1 MSLTLYAI
9 ALFIFLGL
17 SAFFSGMEAA
27 LFSISRFRVKTL
39 VSEDKH
45 GAMVLEGLKSEPGTT
60 LAAILLANLLVNIA
74 AASIGTLILVQL
86 IEKYHIHT
94 TISFII
100 ELVVMTSL
108 LLVVGEITPKTIAIS
123 HAETLSLRF
132 GGVVKILSFFF
143 RPVSKLM
150 EALAKQIVGHKPGIE
165 QKVISDKE
173 LQVMLSEAKEFKILD
188 DGEERFG
195 YQILKFGKV
204 MVDEIMTPRHK
215 VIGVDVRTNIEDVK
229 KTIISQKHSRMCVF
243 DEKDD
248 IVGVLYAKDLFVR
261 ELSSD
266 AATSLDVRTI
276 MREPYIVHESQHV
289 DNLLVEFRKQGV
301 HFAAVVDEY
310 GYFIGIVTL
319 EDILE
324 SLVGEIV
331 DEYDRHDELSDV
343 PYRKVNRDTFVFEGD
358 ISIGELARILDI
370 EPFADEGERLSG
382 YLFNHFKRVPR
393 EKEQMRVND
402 LEITIEHIHDRT
414 IEKVMV
420 KKKRS
425 EAS

>member
-1 MSLTLYAI
+1 MSMLLYAVI
-9 ALFIFLGL
+9 LLLFLGL

-39 VSEDKH
+39 VSEEKH
-45 GAMVLEGLKSEPGTT
+45 GARVLERLKSEPGTT

-74 AASIGTLILVQL
+74 AASIGTLMLVQL
-86 IEKYHIHT
+86 IETYHMNT
-94 TISFII
+94 TVAFVV
-100 ELVVMTSL
+100 ELFVMTSL
-108 LLVVGEITPKTIAIS
+108 LLIIGEITPKTIAIS
-123 HAETLSLRF
+123 HAETLSLQF
-132 GGVVKILSFFF
+132 GRVIKLLSFFF

-150 EALAKQIVGHKPGIE
+150 EALAKQIVRYQPGNEHKM
-165 QKVISDKE
+165 VSDKE
-173 LQVMLSEAKEFKILD
+173 IQVMLSEAKEFKILD

-204 MVDEIMTPRHK
+204 TVDEIMTPRHK
-215 VIGVDVRTNIEDVK
+215 VIGVDVHTGIEDVK
-229 KTIISQKHSRMCVF
+229 KTIISEKHSRICIF

-248 IVGVLYAKDLFVR
+248 IVGVLYAKDLFARDVGR
-261 ELSSD
+261 GD
-266 AATSLDVRTI
+266 AAPLAVRTL

-289 DNLLVEFRKQGV
+289 DNLLVEFRKQGI

-331 DEYDRHDELSDV
+331 DEYDRHDELTDV
-343 PYRKVNRDTFVFEGD
+343 PYRKVDRDTFVFEGD
-358 ISIGELARILDI
+358 ISIGELACILDI

-382 YLFNHFKRVPR
+382 YLFDHFKRVPR
-393 EKEQMRVND
+393 EKEQIQVND
-402 LEITIEHIHDRT
+402 LEITIEDIHDRT
-414 IEKVMV
+414 IEKVLIR
-420 KKKRS
+420 KKGKGS
-425 EAS
+425 